1 MVACDIYGETVSTI
15 QREIYELERNFI
27 LNKISF
33 CTFIQLTLFANNY
46 QILIIIE
53 NPRSIWNNDRTR
65 KNFHKKKQFVRFY
78 HFITFEIRIVYTI
91 NTY

>member
-46 QILIIIE
+46 QILI
-53 NPRSIWNNDRTR
+53 W
-65 KNFHKKKQFVRFY
+65 
-78 HFITFEIRIVYTI
+78 
-91 NTY
+91 